1 MIHRKLLFTLAC
13 VSAGAVYAQSATSP
27 ENRLQDGTPVRLRLQ
42 RTISSAEAQVDERV
56 DFDVLEEVKVNGTLV
71 IPKGSVALGTV
82 TAAQPKRRMARGG
95 KLDINIDSVR
105 MANGEAVAL
114 RAVKNLSGGGH
125 TGAMTGAMIA
135 TSLVV
140 WPAAP
145 FFLFMHGKD
154 VTVPKGTEITAYVN
168 GNVELPSSTGE
179 AARTALFAPI
189 PAPAPA
195 PAAPAPAPAP
205 ITVSADAAVRPEI
218 KTSSGDPSTV
228 IIRSNPDGGEILVD
242 GKFMGST
249 PSTVQLSPGAHI
261 VAVQQ
266 AGFKTWQRDVS
277 INSGS
282 IINLNAV
289 LEKNQ

>member
-56 DFDVLEEVKVNGTLV
+56 DFDVLDEVKVNGALV

-168 GNVELPSSTGE
+168 GNVELSSSVGE

-189 PAPAPA
+189 PAPAPV
-195 PAAPAPAPAP
+195 PAPAPAP
-205 ITVSADAAVRPEI
+205 VTVSADTAVRPEI
-218 KTSSGDPSTV
+218 KTPQGDPSTV

-266 AGFKTWQRDVS
+266 TGFKTWQRDVS

-282 IINLNAV
+282 IVNLNAV
-289 LEKNQ
+289 LEKNP

>member
-1 MIHRKLLFTLAC
+1 MIRRRLLFTIAC
-13 VSAGAVYAQSATSP
+13 IGVTAAYAQNTTSVD
-27 ENRLQDGTPVRLRLQ
+27 NRLEDGTPVKLRLQ
-42 RTISSAEAQVDERV
+42 RTISSGDAHINDNV
-56 DFDVLEEVKVNGTLV
+56 DFDVLEEVKVNGTVV

-82 TAAQPKRRMARGG
+82 TAAQSKRRMARGG

-105 MANGEAVAL
+105 MANGEKAAL

-168 GNVELPSSTGE
+168 GSVDLASPKGE
-179 AARTALFAPI
+179 AARTAPAAPT
-189 PAPAPA
+189 APAP
-195 PAAPAPAPAP
+195 
-205 ITVSADAAVRPEI
+205 VSASAAVAPSLET
-218 KTSSGDPSTV
+218 KPLAADPSTV
-228 IIRSNPDGGEILVD
+228 TIKSNPDGGEISVD
-242 GKFMGST
+242 GRFVGST
-249 PSTVQLSPGAHI
+249 PSTVQLTPGEHD
-261 VAVQQ
+261 VAVLQP
-266 AGFKTWQRDVS
+266 GFKTWQRS
-277 INSGS
+277 IAVTSGS
-282 IINLNAV
+282 VISLNVV

>member
-168 GNVELPSSTGE
+168 GNVDLPSSTGE

-195 PAAPAPAPAP
+195 APAPAPPP

-218 KTSSGDPSTV
+218 KTPSGDPSTV